1 MRRTPTGGFL
11 PSIGRL
17 VRYDTAEEGD
27 QGDYTVRND
36 SGVRE
41 GDEISMF
48 YDPMIAKLCA
58 WGETRDAAIDGMAR
72 ALEDPHLQGVGHNVP
87 FLAAVM
93 DQPRFRSGQI
103 STSYIKDEFPD
114 GFHGL
119 APTRRQSDILIAAAA
134 AMNEILTELS
144 GDPSHR
150 TDWIVLI
157 DGAAHGVTLGYDDDE
172 ALTLDL
178 AGEDR
183 ALRLSDIDWRP
194 GLAQF
199 RADLDGEPFT
209 AEVARVA
216 DGFVI
221 RHRAARARVRVLTP
235 AVAALYARL
244 PEKVAADTSKLIQ
257 SPMPGLVVAIPVA
270 VGQEVKTGETV
281 AIIEAMK
288 MQNILKAERD
298 GVVKAVSAKAGDPV
312 AADDVLVE
320 FE

>member
-1 MRRTPTGGFL
+1 
-11 PSIGRL
+11 
-17 VRYDTAEEGD
+17 
-27 QGDYTVRND
+27 
-36 SGVRE
+36 
-41 GDEISMF
+41 
-48 YDPMIAKLCA
+48 
-58 WGETRDAAIDGMAR
+58 MAR
-72 ALEDPHLQGVGHNVP
+72 ALEDTHIQGVGHNIP

-93 DQPRFRSGQI
+93 DQPRFRSGHI

-119 APTRRQSDILIAAAA
+119 APDRRQTDILIASAA
-134 AMNEILTELS
+134 AMNEIAAEAS
-144 GDPSHR
+144 GDPSGR

-157 DGAAHGVTLGYDDDE
+157 DREAHGVSLSYDDDE
-172 ALTLDL
+172 VLTLDL

-183 ALRLSDIDWRP
+183 ALQLSDIDWRP

-199 RADLDGEPFT
+199 RAVLDGVPFT

-216 DGFVI
+216 DGFSI
-221 RHRAARARVRVLTP
+221 RTRAARARVRVLSP

-257 SPMPGLVVAIPVA
+257 SPMPGLVVSIPVT

-298 GVVKAVSAKAGDPV
+298 GVVKAVSAAAGDPV